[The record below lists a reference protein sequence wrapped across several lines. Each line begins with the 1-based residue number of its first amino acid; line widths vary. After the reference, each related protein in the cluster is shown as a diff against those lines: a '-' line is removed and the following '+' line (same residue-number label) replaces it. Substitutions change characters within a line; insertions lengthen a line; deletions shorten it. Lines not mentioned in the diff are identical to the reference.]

1 MQIAMYSDDIVG
13 GSPTLLRA
21 AKSPLN
27 LWRQMRAAREET
39 CCTRKRLGS
48 HMASILPFIRVKSDF
63 DDEATRL
70 MGEAFDAA
78 CKGLRDTGQP
88 SVVQEVI
95 AKRIIKAAMKGERDP
110 ARLRA
115 AGLAALGYDREAI

>member
-1 MQIAMYSDDIVG
+1 
-13 GSPTLLRA
+13 
-21 AKSPLN
+21 
-27 LWRQMRAAREET
+27 
-39 CCTRKRLGS
+39 
-48 HMASILPFIRVKSDF
+48 MASILPFVRDKNDF

-95 AKRIIKAAMKGERDP
+95 AKRIIKAARKGERDP
-110 ARLRA
+110 VQLHDGALK
-115 AGLAALGYDREAI
+115 GLIPATAWREAG

>member
-1 MQIAMYSDDIVG
+1 
-13 GSPTLLRA
+13 
-21 AKSPLN
+21 
-27 LWRQMRAAREET
+27 
-39 CCTRKRLGS
+39 
-48 HMASILPFIRVKSDF
+48 MASILPFVRDKSDF

-78 CKGLRDTGQP
+78 CKGLRDAGQP
-88 SVVQEVI
+88 SVVQEV